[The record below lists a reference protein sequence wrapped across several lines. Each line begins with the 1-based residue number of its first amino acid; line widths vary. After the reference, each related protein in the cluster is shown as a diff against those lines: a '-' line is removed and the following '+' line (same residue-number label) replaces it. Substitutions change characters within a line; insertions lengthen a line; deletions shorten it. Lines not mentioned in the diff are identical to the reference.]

1 MRRKERIDS
10 VEPKRAHQQRR
21 GVVREAAVPPKE
33 ATGSLLPNA
42 ELGSEG
48 RLGEPPLGPESAE
61 RPTEGGVLFLGEN
74 VGMSPSSLRPH
85 GSHYY
90 ARNGRRA
97 SRIGLDDTN
106 TLVSKRSHNGL
117 VARGKPEAFTKPENA
132 AMRARLKELIDENG
146 WSQQAAGDHLGVG
159 QQAIGTILRGGGFA
173 RPTAVALA
181 KVCGFDSPE
190 LFIAQLTKLPQKGDT
205 PHAPGVSWFYR
216 DMAIQHARQEGF
228 PEEVLR
234 RVQERYSEE
243 KENSF
248 HKSPWWTTR
257 IVKINELYEEE
268 VKAPAVTPQPVAPPA
283 PEAKR
288 RRKAS

>member
-10 VEPKRAHQQRR
+10 LEPERAHEERR
-21 GVVREAAVPPKE
+21 RVVGEAPVSAKQAP
-33 ATGSLLPNA
+33 GSLLTDA
-42 ELGSEG
+42 ELGAKG
-48 RLGEPPLGPESAE
+48 RLGETPLGPESAE
-61 RPTEGGVLFLGEN
+61 RPTEGSVLSLGEN
-74 VGMSPSSLRPH
+74 VGVTPASLRPH
-85 GSHYY
+85 DAYY
-90 ARNGRRA
+90 YVRNGRRA
-97 SRIGLDDTN
+97 SRIELDDTN
-106 TLVSKRSHNGL
+106 TLVSKRSHNRL

-146 WSQQAAGDHLGVG
+146 WSQQAAGEHLGVG

-181 KVCGFDSPE
+181 RVCGFDSPE
-190 LFIAQLTKLPQKGDT
+190 LFIAQLTKMPQKDST
-205 PHAPGVSWFYR
+205 PHAPGATWFYR
-216 DMAIQHARQEGF
+216 DIAIQHARQEGF

-268 VKAPAVTPQPVAPPA
+268 VKVPAAAEPVAPA